1 VVRVASFATA
11 AALVLALCTGCTSA
25 PSAESSD
32 ATGPASA
39 TSADDSGDAY
49 QPTDRDRREI
59 RALLEE
65 RARTIEE
72 GDEAAFVATVD
83 PADDD
88 FVTTQQTL
96 FDNLSKLPVASMRYA
111 VDDASGLPPA
121 NVEGEDPVFRPTVTE
136 QVRLRGVDRSAVGN
150 SLEETFVRRDGH
162 WLLGAESLP
171 GSYADS
177 PEPQSRPWAGSV
189 PIEVARSGDLLVVV
203 DREQSDAAAA
213 LAESVASDLRFDAD
227 VLGIPPAYDVLVD
240 ATSVGEVTKMNTVD
254 DREAAAVTMPV
265 FSTNRDGQYTGLA
278 GVRIKVNPE
287 EATSVA
293 EDSHVL
299 RHELTHYLMLRPL
312 LGAPTWLKEGLAE
325 YVSTQPA
332 DFTEVPVD
340 SQVAGHVLDV
350 RRALPT
356 TARWGLD
363 PDADYLIARAA
374 VSYLV
379 DTYGMNRVLNL
390 AKGYR
395 RIPTDDPDQKT
406 DQVLRRELDL
416 SEADLVAATW
426 DLLAQVD

>member
-1 VVRVASFATA
+1 VARAPAYA
-11 AALVLALCTGCTSA
+11 AFLAVLALAAGCATD
-25 PSAESSD
+25 SSSE
-32 ATGPASA
+32 PASGPTHSP
-39 TSADDSGDAY
+39 TSSSSSQADGPF
-49 QPTDRDRREI
+49 QPTDDDRSDI
-59 RALLEE
+59 RHLLKT
-65 RARTIEE
+65 RSQAILDHDRS
-72 GDEAAFVATVD
+72 AFLATVD

-88 FVTTQQTL
+88 LVATQETL
-96 FDNLSKLPVASMRYA
+96 FDNLAKLPVASVRYA

-121 NVEGEDPVFRPTVTE
+121 KVEGDDPVFRPTVVE
-136 QVRLRGVDRSAVGN
+136 QVRLRDVDRSAVGN
-150 SLEETFVRRDGH
+150 PLEDTFVRRNGH

-171 GSYADS
+171 GSYVDS
-177 PEPQSRPWAGSV
+177 EEPQSRPWAGSV
-189 PIEVARSGDLLVVV
+189 PIAVGRSGDLLVVI
-203 DREQSDAAAA
+203 DQEQSDAADS
-213 LAESVASDLRFDAD
+213 LAETVADDIRFDAG
-227 VLGIPPAYDVLVD
+227 VLGVPAAYDVLVD

-265 FSTNRDGQYTGLA
+265 FGVNSDGRYTRLA

-287 EATSVA
+287 DATAVA

-299 RHELTHYLMLRPL
+299 RHELTHYLMLQPM

-332 DFTEVPVD
+332 EFTEVPVA

-379 DTYGMNRVLNL
+379 QTYGMDRVLGL
-390 AKGYR
+390 AKAYR

-416 SEADLVAATW
+416 SEADLVAASW
-426 DLLAQVD
+426 DLLAQLD

>member
-1 VVRVASFATA
+1 MVRAPAY
-11 AALVLALCTGCTSA
+11 AALLAVLALVAGCASD
-25 PSAESSD
+25 SSSEPAD
-32 ATGPASA
+32 GPASA
-39 TSADDSGDAY
+39 TSSSASEEADGPF
-49 QPTDRDRREI
+49 QPTDDDRSEI
-59 RALLEE
+59 RDLLK
-65 RARTIEE
+65 ARSQAVLDHDRT
-72 GDEAAFVATVD
+72 AFLATVD

-88 FVTTQQTL
+88 FVATQQTL
-96 FDNLSKLPVASMRYA
+96 YDNLSKLPVGSMRYT

-121 NVEGEDPVFRPTVTE
+121 KVDGDDPVFRPTVVE
-136 QVRLRGVDRSAVGN
+136 QVRLRDVDRSAVAN
-150 SLEETFVRRDGH
+150 ALEDTFVRREGQ

-203 DREQSDAAAA
+203 DQEQSDAADA
-213 LAESVASDLRFDAD
+213 LAQSVASDIRFDAD
-227 VLGIPPAYDVLVD
+227 VLGVAPAYDVLVD

-265 FSTNRDGQYTGLA
+265 FSMDGDGRYTGLA

-293 EDSHVL
+293 ADSHVL

-332 DFTEVPVD
+332 DFAEVPVD
-340 SQVAGHVLDV
+340 GQVAGHVLDV

-379 DTYGMNRVLNL
+379 DTYGMDRVLDL

>member
-1 VVRVASFATA
+1 
-11 AALVLALCTGCTSA
+11 
-25 PSAESSD
+25 
-32 ATGPASA
+32 
-39 TSADDSGDAY
+39 
-49 QPTDRDRREI
+49 
-59 RALLEE
+59 
-65 RARTIEE
+65 
-72 GDEAAFVATVD
+72 
-83 PADDD
+83 
-88 FVTTQQTL
+88 
-96 FDNLSKLPVASMRYA
+96 M
-111 VDDASGLPPA
+111 
-121 NVEGEDPVFRPTVTE
+121 
-136 QVRLRGVDRSAVGN
+136 
-150 SLEETFVRRDGH
+150 
-162 WLLGAESLP
+162 
-171 GSYADS
+171 
-177 PEPQSRPWAGSV
+177 

-203 DREQSDAAAA
+203 DQDQSDAADA
-213 LAESVASDLRFDAD
+213 LAESVASDIRFDAD

-265 FSTNRDGQYTGLA
+265 FSTNGEGRYTGLA

-287 EATSVA
+287 EATAVA

-379 DTYGMNRVLNL
+379 DTYGMDRVLDL

-406 DQVLRRELDL
+406 DQVLRRQLDL

-426 DLLAQVD
+426 DLLGQLG